1 MKISDIVRHK
11 GAEVVTITPD
21 DSVRDLLGRL
31 AEHNIGALVVVRG
44 ETVVGIVSE
53 RDVVRRLH
61 RDGNEVLSATVG
73 TLMTPTVITARP
85 DDSLDSLASAM
96 TDNRIRHVPILS
108 GSSLVGIV
116 SIGDVVAGRIRQLEA
131 ERHQLETY
139 ITHG

>member
-11 GAEVVTITPD
+11 GSEVVTITPD
-21 DSVRDLLGRL
+21 DSVRDLLARL

-61 RDGNEVLSATVG
+61 HEGEQVLSATVG
-73 TLMTPTVITARP
+73 TLMTPTVITAGL

-96 TDNRIRHVPILS
+96 TDNRVRHVPILS
-108 GSSLVGIV
+108 GGKLVGIV